1 MTLNPHE
8 MCFGLN
14 TELDRE
20 SMSCFLQLLGRK
32 ELADNLATRLSSEEI
47 EDFVHLATGMLK
59 KNMTEDEYHELFLC
73 EKSPHESKTNESIQ
87 RNG

>member
-20 SMSCFLQLLGRK
+20 SVSCFFQLLGRK
-32 ELADNLATRLSSEEI
+32 ELADTLASRLSSEEI
-47 EDFVHLATGMLK
+47 DAFVHLATGLLK

-73 EKSPHESKTNESIQ
+73 EKSPH
-87 RNG
+87 

>member
-14 TELDRE
+14 TELDRK
-20 SMSCFLQLLGRK
+20 SVSCFLQLLGRK
-32 ELADNLATRLSSEEI
+32 QLAENLAARLSSDEI
-47 EDFVHLATGMLK
+47 EEFVHLATGLLK

-73 EKSPHESKTNESIQ
+73 EKSPH
-87 RNG
+87 